1 MTRSLRAR
9 VVGRLREREDE
20 RAPRIGLS
28 TSDAPEE
35 REAPI
40 FIIGAQRSGTSLL
53 RRILDSHSH
62 IASPPE
68 TKYLYP
74 LTQILRDPK
83 ALAGLDSLGYD
94 RAQVA
99 GALAALGRSF
109 LDGYAKAQGK
119 ARWAEKTPNY
129 VDCLPE
135 LWELFGVTGA
145 RFVLIVRHGLDVA
158 ASLADPNR
166 HYPAI
171 DPYLEE
177 AGGDECVAAGLFWAD
192 KTRKIVEFRRLH
204 ADSSFEIR
212 YEVLTARP
220 EEALRPLFAF
230 LEEEWEPNVIDYASF
245 THHAGFG
252 DPDVKRRRKI
262 EPNSGRYSR
271 WPSQTQLAVRRAC
284 GPLLDELGYE

>member
-1 MTRSLRAR
+1 MTRSLRGR
-9 VVGRLREREDE
+9 VVGRLRERQDE
-20 RAPRIGLS
+20 RAPRLNLP
-28 TSDAPEE
+28 TSEAVEG
-35 REAPI
+35 EAPI

-53 RRILDSHSH
+53 RRILNSHSR
-62 IASPPE
+62 IACPPE

-74 LTQILRDPK
+74 FSQILRDTK
-83 ALAGLDSLGYD
+83 SLAGLDSLGYD
-94 RAQVA
+94 RQHVA
-99 GALAALGRSF
+99 AAVASFGRSF
-109 LDGYAKAQGK
+109 LDEYARAQGK
-119 ARWAEKTPNY
+119 SRWAEKTPNY

-158 ASLADPNR
+158 ASLSDPNR

-192 KTRKIVEFRRLH
+192 KTRRIIEFRHLH
-204 ADSSFEIR
+204 ADSCFEIR
-212 YEVLTARP
+212 YEALTIRP
-220 EEALRPLFAF
+220 EEALRPLFSF
-230 LEEEWEPNVIDYASF
+230 LEEEWEPDVIDYSRF

-271 WPSQTQLAVRRAC
+271 WPSETQRAVRRAC
-284 GPLLDELGYE
+284 GPLLEELGYE

>member
-20 RAPRIGLS
+20 RAPRIS
-28 TSDAPEE
+28 FATSDAPLE

-83 ALAGLDSLGYD
+83 ALRGLDSLGYD
-94 RAQVA
+94 RTDVA
-99 GALAALGRSF
+99 AALAGVGRSF

-135 LWELFGVTGA
+135 LWELYGETGG
-145 RFVLIVRHGLDVA
+145 RFVLLVRHGLDVA
-158 ASLADPNR
+158 ASLSDPNR

-171 DPYLEE
+171 DPYLED
-177 AGGDECVAAGLFWAD
+177 AAGDECVAAGLFWAD
-192 KTRKIVEFRRLH
+192 KTRKILEFKHLH
-204 ADSSFEIR
+204 PESCFEIR
-212 YEVLTARP
+212 YEHLTTSP
-220 EEALRPLFAF
+220 EEALKPLFSF
-230 LEEEWEPNVIDYASF
+230 LNEKWEPDVIDYSRFA
-245 THHAGFG
+245 HHGGFG

-271 WPSQTQLAVRRAC
+271 WPRETQLAVRRAC
-284 GPLLDELGYE
+284 GPLLEELGYE